1 MSTSRTSDY
10 EDPGESM
17 KRVIVLIVSALFLS
31 ACSNVEDAIP
41 ETPSV
46 PLFCDE
52 TKVLDAFPEKVANA
66 KYIPTDWEPAEGTDL
81 YAAYNAG
88 GIACTYGIGEA
99 EVGATII
106 WAPDFGI
113 TFSER
118 EPIWKEAG
126 QQEVDLPGLEEER
139 AYILTQGTEGQG
151 EYIIWQLNL
160 LENGYWIQV
169 GATFLGSIEEAMPIV
184 KAAVDSILNTEEA
197 EAKNVK
203 GCYFSEANND
213 LFIMDLTYHEN
224 TTVTGNL
231 AYQPF
236 QKDTSKGS
244 FVGTYENG
252 ILHGIYTFES
262 EGMNSE
268 RELYFKR
275 DSDGF
280 VPGYGPVEVI
290 DNKLERLQ
298 RPLQLKWDNVYKYNP
313 GEECATVIKGID

>member
-1 MSTSRTSDY
+1 M
-10 EDPGESM
+10 M
-17 KRVIVLIVSALFLS
+17 RVVVLLFSALFLT
-31 ACSNVEDAIP
+31 ACSDVEDAVP

-52 TKVLDAFPEKVANA
+52 TKILDSFPEKVANA
-66 KYIPTDWEPAEGTDL
+66 KYIPTEWEPSEGTDL

-106 WAPDFGI
+106 WAPDYGI
-113 TFSER
+113 TFADR
-118 EPIWKEAG
+118 EKFWKEAG
-126 QQEVDLPGLEEER
+126 QQEVDLPDFDEER
-139 AYILTQGTEGQG
+139 AYFLSQGTEEQG
-151 EYIIWQLNL
+151 EFIIWQLNVL
-160 LENGYWIQV
+160 KGGYWIQV

-184 KAAVDSILNTEEA
+184 KSAFDSILTTEEA
-197 EAKNVK
+197 AAQNVK

-213 LFIMDLTYHEN
+213 LFIMDLTYHDN
-224 TTVTGNL
+224 STVTGNL

-236 QKDTSKGS
+236 QKDSSKGS

-252 ILHGIYTFES
+252 ILHGVYTFTS
-262 EGMNSE
+262 EGRDSE

-275 DSDGF
+275 DGEGF

-290 DNKLERLQ
+290 DNKFEKLQ
-298 RPLQLKWDNVYKYNP
+298 RPLQIKWDKVYKYNP